1 PGTVAQPARASACDL
16 GRQRLPRPACD
27 RRPHPPPAR
36 EARAGTG
43 QAALH
48 PDCARRRVSAARA
61 VAMLARPRI
70 GALGLRGRIVGLV
83 LVTTVATLVVAAVTL
98 LGPLESRLRNSALKT
113 LQHELPKGSTGPF
126 ASILAP
132 HPADRDAL

>member
-1 PGTVAQPARASACDL
+1 
-16 GRQRLPRPACD
+16 
-27 RRPHPPPAR
+27 
-36 EARAGTG
+36 
-43 QAALH
+43 
-48 PDCARRRVSAARA
+48 
-61 VAMLARPRI
+61 MLARPRI

-132 HPADRDAL
+132 HPADRCKSCIDRCRIWLGQRLPLALGTILVLDFIGA